1 MLKKI
6 AHIVQNGDEHGNNMV
21 VRFRLPSGLEIVSA
35 ATKNSYGGEWD
46 YGPSWNYVVLS
57 DKPFLVDT
65 GRFNMGRP
73 LLDML
78 KSAGVSGNDL
88 HSVVISHGHEDH
100 DGGLFEITQA
110 TGAGVKAHEIYRR
123 LICSYPSLA
132 PAGAKNDFPA
142 SCWHCF
148 MPESFSSEHCS
159 RYHKE
164 RMSLAI
170 EDVREGNGALGENI
184 RIYHAPGHS
193 PDALAI
199 LLGSEAI
206 LVGDTVLPEIT
217 PFPSRE
223 EFFQRVQTILPQN
236 YTNAQSIYGLRAYL
250 RTLQK
255 LREAATKHPGL
266 LVLPAHRFFNKNHWN
281 ELDLVARVDE
291 LIEHHIQRCADIL
304 EIVKE
309 EPKSGKDIAVE
320 YFEQS
325 KLKGFGIFMAVNEIL
340 SHCELLIAANDVKIE
355 EGKFLSTGGS
365 NFESFIHG
373 LQPAL

>member
-6 AHIVQNGDEHGNNMV
+6 AQVVQNGDEHGNNMV
-21 VRFRLPSGLEIVSA
+21 VRFRLPSGLEIVGA

-46 YGPSWNYVVLS
+46 YGPSWNFVVLS
-57 DKPFLVDT
+57 DKPFLLDT

-78 KSAGVSGNDL
+78 ESAGVSGNDL
-88 HSVVISHGHEDH
+88 RSVIISHGHEDH
-100 DGGLFEITQA
+100 DGGLFEIAQA
-110 TGAGVKAHEIYRR
+110 TVVGVKAHEIYGR

-148 MPESFSSEHCS
+148 MPESFSREHCI

-164 RMSLAI
+164 RVSLAI
-170 EDVREGNGALGENI
+170 EAVREGNGALGENI
-184 RIYHAPGHS
+184 HIFHTPGHS

-199 LLGSEAI
+199 LLGNEAI

-223 EFFQRVQTILPQN
+223 EFFRQAQPILPRR
-236 YTNAQSIYGLRAYL
+236 YTSADSIYGLRAYL

-255 LREAATKHPGL
+255 LKETATKHPGL

-281 ELDLVARVDE
+281 ELDLAARVDE
-291 LIEHHIQRCADIL
+291 LIEHHIQRCTDIL
-304 EIVKE
+304 KIVKE
-309 EPKSGKDIAVE
+309 KPKSGKEIAAE
-320 YFEQS
+320 YFKES

-340 SHCELLIAANDVKIE
+340 SHCELLTAANDVTVE
-355 EGKFLSTGGS
+355 DGKFVSTGS
-365 NFESFIHG
+365 SSFESYIHA
-373 LQPAL
+373 LQPML